1 VKRGLYIDLLRSKR
15 DLLVLTYRERKRR
28 MSIRRRRRERE
39 SERERSFID
48 HQEEDQEEVF
58 LEVLGPRQ
66 ARQQGFMHVLWYY
79 RGTHVSECMKG
90 SEFMKVCLGS
100 YPTGVSVMMVPRKE
114 IKVFMS
120 MWKSM
125 ERFKVGMRDTFSPPV
140 LMCG

>member
-66 ARQQGFMHVLWYY
+66 ARQQGFMHVL
-79 RGTHVSECMKG
+79 
-90 SEFMKVCLGS
+90 
-100 YPTGVSVMMVPRKE
+100 
-114 IKVFMS
+114 
-120 MWKSM
+120 
-125 ERFKVGMRDTFSPPV
+125 
-140 LMCG
+140 